1 MKFLLHMYPGP
12 EPVVCVVNGRKHELE
27 MGVPYDVAEHLPA
40 TEGTGLGTY
49 RAPDEKP
56 VNVDFYAQA
65 IHHQLRWAGVVEV
78 PLAKTAYGMGLN
90 EEVVS
95 AAKRSASEELLR
107 ADSQTFETYRKIQ
120 EDRGK
125 EGRPAL
131 VPVGLY
137 ASVIKRRN
145 IDLAKYGIR
154 PVGAEIV
161 QEQAHQGMEVAQLRE
176 QVVAQQEQINRLIN
190 FLQPRPLPLPD
201 DDSEI
206 PASSSPRSRKA
217 KA

>member
-27 MGVPYDVAEHLPA
+27 MGVPYDVAAHLPA

-56 VNVDFYAQA
+56 VNVEFYAQA

-78 PLAKTAYGMGLN
+78 PLAQTQYGLALN
-90 EEVVS
+90 EEVVN
-95 AAKRSASEELLR
+95 AAKRSAIQELER
-107 ADSQTFETYRKIQ
+107 ADGLTFESYRKIQ

-137 ASVIKRRN
+137 ASVIKRRG

-161 QEQAHQGMEVAQLRE
+161 QEQAHQGMEVAELKQQLA
-176 QVVAQQEQINRLIN
+176 QQQEQINRLIAALTAHTPQN
-190 FLQPRPLPLPD
+190 ETH
-201 DDSEI
+201 SE
-206 PASSSPRSRKA
+206 PRSPRKA